1 MNFLLHPLTLVTFFP
16 LVGVVVLL
24 FLRDEQKTLARW
36 VALVTSLITF
46 GISLAVLAQF
56 NPANPD
62 LQLAIDLPWIPLAGW
77 EIHFFLAVD
86 GLSILLVL
94 LTTLLTAVSVLSTWT
109 AVEDRVKQFMIF
121 FLLLEVGMV
130 GVFLAQDLFLFYVF
144 WEFTLV
150 PMYFLIGIWGG
161 GRRTYAAVKFFLYTM
176 AGSILMLLAILWLGI
191 YQGSFQMP
199 TLIAKGGIPANIEF
213 WLFLAFAAAFAI
225 KVPMWPL
232 HSWLPDAHVEAPTA
246 GSVILAGVLLKMG
259 TYGFLRFNLSLFP
272 QATLQLAPWMAGLA
286 VIGILYG
293 AAVSYAQK
301 DVKKLVAYSSVSHL
315 GFVMLG
321 LFALNPQ
328 GVQGGILQMVNHGL
342 STGALFIIVGMIYER
357 RHTRE
362 MDAFGGLWKVM
373 PIYGALTLIVAL
385 SSMGLPGLN
394 GFVGE
399 FTILLGA
406 WGAGQPG
413 AALGSTWF
421 AGLAAVGVIL
431 AAVYILLMFQKLFLG
446 PVTKEENRVL
456 LDLNWR
462 EVVTLVPLIVLIFW
476 IGLYPKPFFMLMAP
490 AVDKLVAAVQAA
502 SAVALIP

>member
-1 MNFLLHPLTLVTFFP
+1 MNFFLHPLTLVTFFP
-16 LVGVVVLL
+16 LVGILVLL
-24 FLRDEQKTLARW
+24 FLNSEQKNAIRW
-36 VALVTSLITF
+36 TALITSLLTF
-46 GISLAVLAQF
+46 GISIAMLVQF
-56 NPANPD
+56 DTANPD
-62 LQLAIDLPWIPLAGW
+62 LQMEINIPWIQVGGW
-77 EIHFFLAVD
+77 NIAFQMGVD

-94 LTTLLTAVSVLSTWT
+94 LTTFLTPISILSTWT
-109 AVEDRVKQFMIF
+109 AVEERVKEFMIF

-130 GVFLAQDLFLFYVF
+130 GVFLAQDLFLFYIF

-161 GRRTYAAVKFFLYTM
+161 PRRMYAAVKFFLYTM

-191 YQGSFQMP
+191 VQGTFSVP
-199 TLIAKGGIPANIEF
+199 ELIAQGGIPANYQF

-259 TYGFLRFNLSLFP
+259 TYGFLRFNLALFP
-272 QATLQLAPWMAGLA
+272 QAATRLAPWIALLA

-293 AAVSYAQK
+293 AAVSYAQQ
-301 DVKKLVAYSSVSHL
+301 DVKKLVAFSSVSHL

-328 GVQGGILQMVNHGL
+328 GIQGGILQMINHGL
-342 STGALFIIVGMIYER
+342 STGALFLIVGMIYER
-357 RHTRE
+357 RHTRD

-373 PIYGALTLIVAL
+373 PIYAALTLIVTL

-406 WGAGQPG
+406 F
-413 AALGSTWF
+413 GSQAIGSAWY

-431 AAVYILLMFQKLFLG
+431 AAVYMLYMFQKLFLG
-446 PVTKEENRVL
+446 PLDKDENRKL
-456 LDLNWR
+456 FDLNWR
-462 EVVTLVPLIVLIFW
+462 EIVTLVPLLVFIFW
-476 IGLYPKPFFMLMAP
+476 IGLYPAPFFHLMAP
-490 AVDKLVAAVQAA
+490 SVEKLVAALQGAA
-502 SAVALIP
+502 MVGMP

>member
-1 MNFLLHPLTLVTFFP
+1 MDFLINPLTLVTFFP
-16 LVGVVVLL
+16 LIGVLVLL
-24 FLRDEQKTLARW
+24 FINKEQKNALRW
-36 VALVTSLITF
+36 TALITSLLTF
-46 GISLAVLAQF
+46 AISVWMLVQF
-56 NPANPD
+56 KPGNPD
-62 LQLAIDLPWIPLAGW
+62 LQFVINLPWIQVAGW
-77 EIHFFLAVD
+77 NISYYMGVD
-86 GLSILLVL
+86 GISILLVM
-94 LTTLLTAVSVLSTWT
+94 LTTFLVPISILSTWT
-109 AVEDRVKQFMIF
+109 AVEDRVRDFMIF

-130 GVFLAQDLFLFYVF
+130 GVFLAQDLFLFYIF

-161 GRRTYAAVKFFLYTM
+161 QRRMYAAIKFFLYTM

-191 YQGSFQMP
+191 YQGTFSVP
-199 TLIAKGGIPANIEF
+199 ELIAQGGIPANIQL
-213 WLFLAFAAAFAI
+213 WLFIAFAAAFAI

-259 TYGFLRFNLSLFP
+259 TYGFVRFNLSLFP
-272 QATLQLAPWMAGLA
+272 QASVQAAPWIAGLA

-293 AAVSYAQK
+293 AMVSYAQK

-321 LFALNPQ
+321 LFAINAV
-328 GVQGGILQMVNHGL
+328 GIQGGILQMVNHGL
-342 STGALFIIVGMIYER
+342 STGALFLIVGMIYER

-373 PIYGALTLIVAL
+373 PVYAVLTLIVTL

-406 WGAGQPG
+406 Y
-413 AALGSTWF
+413 GSEVLASPWF
-421 AGLAAVGVIL
+421 AGLAAIGVIL
-431 AAVYILLMFQKLFLG
+431 AAVYMLFMFQKLFLG
-446 PVTKEENRVL
+446 QIDKDENRKL
-456 LDLNWR
+456 LDLDPR
-462 EVVTLVPLIVLIFW
+462 EIVTQVPLLILIFW
-476 IGLYPKPFFMLMAP
+476 IGLYPAPFFNLMAP
-490 AVDKLVAAVQAA
+490 AVDKLVAAVQTA
-502 SAVALIP
+502 SMAGLP

>member
-77 EIHFFLAVD
+77 EIHYFLAVD

-191 YQGSFQMP
+191 Y
-199 TLIAKGGIPANIEF
+199 
-213 WLFLAFAAAFAI
+213 
-225 KVPMWPL
+225 
-232 HSWLPDAHVEAPTA
+232 
-246 GSVILAGVLLKMG
+246 
-259 TYGFLRFNLSLFP
+259 
-272 QATLQLAPWMAGLA
+272 
-286 VIGILYG
+286 
-293 AAVSYAQK
+293 
-301 DVKKLVAYSSVSHL
+301 
-315 GFVMLG
+315 
-321 LFALNPQ
+321 
-328 GVQGGILQMVNHGL
+328 
-342 STGALFIIVGMIYER
+342 
-357 RHTRE
+357 
-362 MDAFGGLWKVM
+362 
-373 PIYGALTLIVAL
+373 
-385 SSMGLPGLN
+385 
-394 GFVGE
+394 
-399 FTILLGA
+399 
-406 WGAGQPG
+406 
-413 AALGSTWF
+413 
-421 AGLAAVGVIL
+421 
-431 AAVYILLMFQKLFLG
+431 
-446 PVTKEENRVL
+446 
-456 LDLNWR
+456 
-462 EVVTLVPLIVLIFW
+462 
-476 IGLYPKPFFMLMAP
+476 
-490 AVDKLVAAVQAA
+490 
-502 SAVALIP
+502 